1 MAALLAVFRRKPKMP
16 VVPLP
21 AQAWPWLLLALA
33 LVLVP
38 HMSRLPLWLSGLVIV
53 VGLWRGWS
61 AWQGKSLPGR
71 WLLLPLTLLVV
82 AGLFFSF
89 RTLLGRDPGVALLA
103 AMAALKL
110 LESRTARD
118 AQVLIM
124 LGFLLLMSHLL
135 FDQEI
140 PTAIYLFCTTIF
152 LIAAQAVSQRR
163 NPTRGWPELKLAG
176 RMALQAVPIMLI
188 LFVLFPRISG
198 PLWGLP
204 KDAHGGL
211 TGLSNSMSPGSID
224 QLVQSDEVAFR
235 VRFRGQIPSQ
245 NMLYWRGPV
254 LWRFYGREWRGYE
267 ERIRQEIPFMPIGNP
282 TDYTVTMEPSGEHWL
297 LALDV
302 PGSIPQDAG
311 ITGSYQLVRPKRV
324 NERLQYAVRS
334 YGQVQSLPMT
344 DWEHRLGLQMPRDI
358 GVRARAL
365 AQSWRNIYGNDDG
378 AIVAAGLRY
387 IREQPFVY
395 TLQPPLLQGDVVD
408 EFLFKTRRG
417 FCEHYAGSFAFLM
430 RAAGIPARVI
440 LGYQGGERNGDYLI
454 VRQSDAHAWVEVWL
468 DEQGGWTRIDP
479 TAAVAPVRIEQGI
492 YAVTE
497 GADQLPFMARRE
509 LLWLRDV
516 ALYWDLMN
524 ASWNEVVLAYG
535 PQQQKDFLSGL
546 GFGEVDFREMMI
558 ATVVL
563 LCLVGC
569 GAWMRLLWRKH
580 RGKDPST
587 RHYLRYRQRLQKA
600 GVVLK
605 AHWGPIEI
613 SEKAAAKFPAEA
625 HRLRQLGQAYA
636 ALLYNHATQQGL
648 EECEH
653 LLISLQLNTR

>member
-1 MAALLAVFRRKPKMP
+1 MAALLAFFRRKPKVP

-365 AQSWRNIYGNDDG
+365 AQSWRNIYGND
-378 AIVAAGLRY
+378 
-387 IREQPFVY
+387 
-395 TLQPPLLQGDVVD
+395 
-408 EFLFKTRRG
+408 
-417 FCEHYAGSFAFLM
+417 
-430 RAAGIPARVI
+430 
-440 LGYQGGERNGDYLI
+440 
-454 VRQSDAHAWVEVWL
+454 
-468 DEQGGWTRIDP
+468 
-479 TAAVAPVRIEQGI
+479 
-492 YAVTE
+492 
-497 GADQLPFMARRE
+497 
-509 LLWLRDV
+509 
-516 ALYWDLMN
+516 
-524 ASWNEVVLAYG
+524 
-535 PQQQKDFLSGL
+535 
-546 GFGEVDFREMMI
+546 
-558 ATVVL
+558 
-563 LCLVGC
+563 
-569 GAWMRLLWRKH
+569 
-580 RGKDPST
+580 
-587 RHYLRYRQRLQKA
+587 
-600 GVVLK
+600 
-605 AHWGPIEI
+605 
-613 SEKAAAKFPAEA
+613 
-625 HRLRQLGQAYA
+625 
-636 ALLYNHATQQGL
+636 
-648 EECEH
+648 
-653 LLISLQLNTR
+653 